1 MGEST
6 NIKTKKRFKPDFKNL
21 IILIFDYIFV
31 LLGYIISLMT
41 LCEVDAKFVNA
52 AYLTTLVLV
61 TPFYTLGM
69 IVLMYIFKLYVN
81 DDSVDL
87 LIERRR
93 LLIVNFLACIVYFAI
108 MHFLDITYPYA
119 YFILGGLFQLVFT
132 SGIRFVYQ
140 FLFSNKGKSVAESAD
155 TGEGAE

>member
-69 IVLMYIFKLYVN
+69 NY
-81 DDSVDL
+81 
-87 LIERRR
+87 
-93 LLIVNFLACIVYFAI
+93 ACE
-108 MHFLDITYPYA
+108 ITYPVGES
-119 YFILGGLFQLVFT
+119 INGGIMMTMSQL
-132 SGIRFVYQ
+132 SGIGGT
-140 FLFSNKGKSVAESAD
+140 FLCDHFIQHND
-155 TGEGAE
+155 GAFK